1 MNKKGVKNGQV
12 YNSSGHYNTID
23 ASDIVDFHKYLMTE
37 NNVKYCLDLL
47 SKCLLRYCVLVD
59 H

>member
-37 NNVKYCLDLL
+37 NNVK
-47 SKCLLRYCVLVD
+47 
-59 H
+59 